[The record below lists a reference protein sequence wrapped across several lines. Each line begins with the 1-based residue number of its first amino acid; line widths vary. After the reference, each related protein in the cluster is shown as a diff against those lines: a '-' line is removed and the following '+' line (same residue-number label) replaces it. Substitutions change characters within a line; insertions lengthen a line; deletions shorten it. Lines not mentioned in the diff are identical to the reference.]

1 MNDKFDS
8 FVVFAEMRTGSNFL
22 EANLNAFAGIACH
35 GEAFN
40 PFFMGY
46 PKSEPI
52 LGVDQ
57 ATALERISGPS
68 NSATIADE
76 DLDLTFHG
84 DKRATERYF
93 AKLGECSKP

>member
-1 MNDKFDS
+1 MTEKFDS

-22 EANLNAFAGIACH
+22 EANLNAFEGISCH

-52 LGVDQ
+52 LGGAWRVSQ
-57 ATALERISGPS
+57 GAASRGQSCGE
-68 NSATIADE
+68 A
-76 DLDLTFHG
+76 LDLVCG
-84 DKRATERYF
+84 KDRDAILRQ
-93 AKLGECSKP
+93 

>member
-1 MNDKFDS
+1 MTQKFES

-22 EANLNAFAGIACH
+22 EANLNSFDGISCH

-57 ATALERISGPS
+57 AMRDADPMTLVHAIRDQSTTAQ
-68 NSATIADE
+68 
-76 DLDLTFHG
+76 H
-84 DKRATERYF
+84 
-93 AKLGECSKP
+93 

>member
-57 ATALERISGPS
+57 ATLRFFTAI
-68 NSATIADE
+68 D
-76 DLDLTFHG
+76 F
-84 DKRATERYF
+84 
-93 AKLGECSKP
+93 